1 MCKKYIKFVFLLI
14 QQFDESADYFGQRM
28 TAADGDFMARIQ
40 KFAMSTHSN

>member
-40 KFAMSTHSN
+40 KFAMSKHSN